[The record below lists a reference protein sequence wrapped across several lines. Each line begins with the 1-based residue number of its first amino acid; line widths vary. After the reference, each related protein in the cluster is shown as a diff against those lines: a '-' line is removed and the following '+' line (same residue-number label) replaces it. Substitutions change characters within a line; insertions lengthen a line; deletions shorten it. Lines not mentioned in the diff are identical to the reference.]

1 MYATTF
7 LLTFKVFLQ
16 IIMILDAFYFRGSR
30 SEDRDYQEKDTKESE
45 KLEDDY
51 NWEYNSGDYDHYQY
65 GGHDGYNQYGDQ
77 DVGNHTNDYHDG
89 DYQWQ
94 HGIEQRGESFWR
106 SECRN
111 WNAEEV
117 RGY

>member
-1 MYATTF
+1 
-7 LLTFKVFLQ
+7 
-16 IIMILDAFYFRGSR
+16 MILDAFYFRGSR

>member
-1 MYATTF
+1 MHS
-7 LLTFKVFLQ
+7 
-16 IIMILDAFYFRGSR
+16 ILRGSR
-30 SEDRDYQEKDTKESE
+30 SEDRDYQEEENTDNNR
-45 KLEDDY
+45 LEEDY
-51 NWEYNSGDYDHYQY
+51 NWEYNNGDYDHYQY
-65 GGHDGYNQYGDQ
+65 GGYDGYNQ
-77 DVGNHTNDYHDG
+77 DVSNHTNDYHDG

-117 RGY
+117 RDYLISHFQHFICRSIWQGTK

>member
-1 MYATTF
+1 MRHS
-7 LLTFKVFLQ
+7 
-16 IIMILDAFYFRGSR
+16 ILRGSR
-30 SEDRDYQEKDTKESE
+30 SEDRDYQEEENTDSDR
-45 KLEDDY
+45 LEEDY
-51 NWEYNSGDYDHYQY
+51 NWEYNNGDYDHYQY
-65 GGHDGYNQYGDQ
+65 GGYDGYNQ
-77 DVGNHTNDYHDG
+77 DVINYTNDYHDG

-117 RGY
+117 RDYFISHFQHFICRSTWQGTK